1 MKFIFDLD
9 NKDLLPRTLEI
20 AKAVE
25 DFSKKF
31 GLKDLRTPPEE
42 GESAGDAARR
52 NLKALMKV
60 VCVDHPEEAGAI
72 SDMFW
77 VLENKDEKA
86 PNAIVTAN
94 TVINRKEAID
104 FFTLSL
110 ILGQIGT
117 NS

>member
-42 GESAGDAARR
+42 GESVGDAARR
-52 NLKALMKV
+52 NLKALMQV
-60 VCVDHPEEAGAI
+60 VCADHPAEGWGYQRYVLGAG
-72 SDMFW
+72 
-77 VLENKDEKA
+77 KQG
-86 PNAIVTAN
+86 
-94 TVINRKEAID
+94 RKGPERYCHRQH
-104 FFTLSL
+104 
-110 ILGQIGT
+110 GY
-117 NS
+117 